1 MQRAQELYREGKL
14 TEAISQLQAVL
25 RDKPTDKRARTF
37 LFELL
42 CFAGEFDRARKQ
54 LGVLA
59 EETQQTKLGVSF
71 YLAALSAETD
81 RQAWYQLP
89 APPVVDSARNDSA
102 ESVSAGV
109 TGDGRAVSGVC
120 DGVPFSGI
128 HDLDPRLGGSL
139 EFLTAGKYHR
149 IAFRNLARLEF
160 SPTARARDAYWRV
173 ATLEFSAEMGSNEL
187 DSILVPV
194 LYPQTY
200 LFEDDQTRLGRTT
213 DFALSEGGEE
223 IPCGQRILVIGGREV
238 PLLEITSITFDDP
251 APAGGGSV

>member
-89 APPVVDSARNDSA
+89 APPVIGSAGGDSAVGSA
-102 ESVSAGV
+102 
-109 TGDGRAVSGVC
+109 DGGTVSGVC
-120 DGVPFSGI
+120 DGVSFTGI

-160 SPTARARDAYWRV
+160 SPTVRARDAYWRV
-173 ATLEFSAEMGSNEL
+173 ATLEFSAAMGSNEL

-213 DFALSEGGEE
+213 DFALSGGGEE
-223 IPCGQRILVIGGREV
+223 IPCGQRILLIGGREV

-251 APAGGGSV
+251 EPAGGGSV

>member
-1 MQRAQELYREGKL
+1 MQRAQELFREGKL
-14 TEAISQLQAVL
+14 TEAISHLQSVL

-59 EETQQTKLGVSF
+59 EDTQQTKLGVSF
-71 YLAALSAETD
+71 YLAALSAEMD

-89 APPVVDSARNDSA
+89 APPVVDSTGEDSTGG
-102 ESVSAGV
+102 SV
-109 TGDGRAVSGVC
+109 RGVC

-128 HDLDPRLGGSL
+128 HDLDSRLGGSL

-149 IAFRNLARLEF
+149 VAFSNLARLEF
-160 SPTARARDAYWRV
+160 SPTVRARDAYWRV
-173 ATLEFSAEMGSNEL
+173 ATLEFTAEMGSTQL

-200 LFEDDQTRLGRTT
+200 LFEDDLTRLGRTT
-213 DFALSEGGEE
+213 DFAETAEGEE
-223 IPCGQRILVIGGREV
+223 IPCGQRILVIGGREI
-238 PLLEITSITFDDP
+238 PILEITSIDFDGTG
-251 APAGGGSV
+251 PAGGGSV